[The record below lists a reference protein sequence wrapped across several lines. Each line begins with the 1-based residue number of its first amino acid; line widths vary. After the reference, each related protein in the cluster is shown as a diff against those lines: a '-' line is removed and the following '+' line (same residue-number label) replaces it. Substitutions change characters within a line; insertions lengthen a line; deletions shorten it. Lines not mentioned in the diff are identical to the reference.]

1 MTTSSIFELL
11 TNDVAVVVVVAVAVA
26 AVAAIA
32 VVVAVA
38 AVAVAVA
45 VLGACHVSQSLS
57 FEKTKSKF
65 HREVIFER
73 DHLKKIFF
81 LRFFLLR

>member
-81 LRFFLLR
+81 LFVFFC

>member
-26 AVAAIA
+26 AVAVLGA
-32 VVVAVA
+32 V
-38 AVAVAVA
+38 VA

-81 LRFFLLR
+81 LFVFLLR

>member
-1 MTTSSIFELL
+1 MTTTSIFELL
-11 TNDVAVVVVVAVAVA
+11 TNDVAVVAVVVVVAVAVA
-26 AVAAIA
+26 AVAAI
-32 VVVAVA
+32 VVVV

-81 LRFFLLR
+81 LPFFC